1 MSVSRDTRPHSP
13 LPWRVEVGT
22 DGVSAA
28 SGHRTEIRSATGTL
42 VARTDSQALSG
53 RRSALWNAED
63 DAQYI
68 VDAVNAYSPPV
79 AEASEDT
86 EPARC
91 QTCDGAGY
99 TLWRGL
105 ENNCNDCPQGRARA
119 AESALHPDEWP
130 TPASD
135 VEMTPGP
142 SVFVQYEVPEGKSYQ
157 WVGAD
162 NPYGVYVPAEVEA
175 AIRAPLEARIEREI
189 MHRDRWGS
197 ELGRVRDQLAVATAE
212 RDKEHELRAN
222 AEGALTSAYNAFK
235 AAEAE
240 RDRRGDLLIEIGSWL
255 RALRSS
261 RAGEPVAVAIDKWMR
276 DILRATAPA
285 TEGLT

>member
-135 VEMTPGP
+135 DEMTPGP

-197 ELGRVRDQLAVATAE
+197 ELGRVRDQLAAITAE
-212 RDKEHELRAN
+212 RDNLLRTYHEQEDEL
-222 AEGALTSAYNAFK
+222 GAV
-235 AAEAE
+235 EAE
-240 RDRRGDLLIEIGSWL
+240 RDRL
-255 RALRSS
+255 RAFVSGFIT
-261 RAGEPVAVAIDKWMR
+261 AFQDDIDMEAVVEEAEDA
-276 DILRATAPA
+276 LAAPA
-285 TEGLT
+285 TEEVQG